1 VKKMAEEEQK
11 MAGPIRMVAIENM
24 VESIRYKAQ
33 ILARTNKFDSALLGS
48 GIIGFAAGILTA
60 MILIVVPAVV
70 M

>member
-1 VKKMAEEEQK
+1 
-11 MAGPIRMVAIENM
+11 MVAIENM

-60 MILIVVPAVV
+60 MILIFVPAVV

>member
-1 VKKMAEEEQK
+1 MAEEEQK
-11 MAGPIRMVAIENM
+11 MAGPIRMVAIDNM
-24 VESIRYKAQ
+24 VENIRYKAQ
-33 ILARTNKFDSALLGS
+33 ILARSNKFDSALLGS

>member
-1 VKKMAEEEQK
+1 MAEEEQK

-33 ILARTNKFDSALLGS
+33 ILARSNKYDSALLGS

-60 MILIVVPAVV
+60 MILIIVPAVV